1 MANTN
6 RPGGL
11 KPVSYLNGAPYTGQA
26 RLYSV
31 PVSSAAMYIGDP
43 VTLSGSAD
51 TNGLAGISIGIAG
64 SAVIGVVVGF
74 VVAPPGV
81 SLVATNIDL
90 TVRSIPVNATVV
102 QYALVADDPNLIFE
116 IQDGQTVAT
125 AVTDIGQN
133 TNFLIAA
140 GATTYS
146 DSGTVTAATLTA
158 GTTSNLKLMGFT
170 QRIDNSPGSAYAKLL
185 VKINNHVYGAGTG
198 TAVI

>member
-1 MANTN
+1 MANVN

-31 PVSSAAMYIGDP
+31 PVNSTAMYIGDP

-51 TNGLAGISIGIAG
+51 TNGLAGISIGVAG
-64 SAVIGVVVGF
+64 SAVMGVVVGF
-74 VVAPPGV
+74 IVAPPGV

-90 TVRSIPVNATVV
+90 TIRSIPASATVV

-170 QRIDNSPGSAYAKLL
+170 QRIDNTPGAAYAKLL

>member
-1 MANTN
+1 MANVN

-31 PVSSAAMYIGDP
+31 PTSSTALYIGDP

-51 TNGLAGISIGIAG
+51 VNGLAGVAIGVAG
-64 SAVIGVVVGF
+64 SAIIGVVVGF
-74 VVAPPGV
+74 LVAPPGV

-90 TVRSIPVNATVV
+90 TIRSIPTSSTTV
-102 QYALVADDPNLIFE
+102 QYVLVADDANIVFE
-116 IQDGQTVAT
+116 IQDGQTTPT
-125 AVTDIGQN
+125 ALADIGRN

-146 DSGTVTAATLTA
+146 DSGTTTAATLTDSDTA
-158 GTTSNLKLMGFT
+158 NLKLLGFV
-170 QRIDNSPGSAYAKLL
+170 QRVDNTPASAYAKLL
-185 VKINNHVYGAGTG
+185 VRINNHVYSAGTG
-198 TAVI
+198 TTGI

>member
-51 TNGLAGISIGIAG
+51 TNGLAGISIGVAG

-90 TVRSIPVNATVV
+90 TVRSIPVSATVV

>member
-1 MANTN
+1 MANVN

-31 PVSSAAMYIGDP
+31 PTSSTALYIGDP

-51 TNGLAGISIGIAG
+51 ANGLAGVAIGVAG
-64 SAVIGVVVGF
+64 SAIIGVVVGF
-74 VVAPPGV
+74 LVAPPGV

-90 TVRSIPVNATVV
+90 TIRSIPTSSTAV
-102 QYALVADDPNLIFE
+102 QYVLVADDANIVFE
-116 IQDGQTVAT
+116 IQDGQTTPT
-125 AVTDIGQN
+125 ALADIGRN

-146 DSGTVTAATLTA
+146 DSGTTTAATLTDSDTA
-158 GTTSNLKLMGFT
+158 NLKLLGFT
-170 QRIDNSPGSAYAKLL
+170 QRVDNTPASAYAKLL
-185 VKINNHVYGAGTG
+185 VRINNHAYSAGTG
-198 TAVI
+198 TTGI

>member
-90 TVRSIPVNATVV
+90 TVRSIPVSATVV

>member
-1 MANTN
+1 MANVN

-11 KPVSYLNGAPYTGQA
+11 KPVSYLSGAPYTGQA

-31 PVSSAAMYIGDP
+31 PVNSSALYIGDP
-43 VTLSGSAD
+43 VNLSGNAD
-51 TNGLAGISIGIAG
+51 TNGLSGIAIGVAG
-64 SAVIGVVVGF
+64 SAIIGVVVGF
-74 VVAPPGV
+74 LVAPPGV

-90 TVRSIPVNATVV
+90 TIRSIQASATVV

-116 IQDGQTVAT
+116 IQDGQTVPTST
-125 AVTDIGQN
+125 ANIGQN

-158 GTTSNLKLMGFT
+158 SDTANLKLMGFT
-170 QRIDNSPGSAYAKLL
+170 QRVDNTPATAYAKLL
-185 VKINNHVYGAGTG
+185 VKINNHAYAASTG
-198 TAVI
+198 TAGI

>member
-31 PVSSAAMYIGDP
+31 PTSSADMYIGDP

-51 TNGLAGISIGIAG
+51 TNGLAGISIGVAG

-90 TVRSIPVNATVV
+90 TIRSIKTSSTVV

-125 AVTDIGQN
+125 DVTDIGQN
-133 TNFLIAA
+133 TNFRVLA
-140 GATTYS
+140 GATYYS
-146 DSGTVTAATLTA
+146 DSGTVTATTLTA

-198 TAVI
+198 TAII